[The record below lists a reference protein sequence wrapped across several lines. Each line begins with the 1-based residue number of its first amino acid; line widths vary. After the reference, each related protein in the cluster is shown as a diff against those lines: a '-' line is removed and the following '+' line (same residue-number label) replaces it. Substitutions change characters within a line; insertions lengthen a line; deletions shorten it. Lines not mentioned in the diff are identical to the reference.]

1 MKPRY
6 LTLLLLPLLISCNGS
21 ADSTSD
27 VTSSSDAPKVSENSS
42 LADSSQSS
50 AKPKTPL
57 NELFKEYQKNFTAN
71 GTITEVSEAGDESV
85 TTFTTKFTD
94 SSYHYDYTLNGN
106 SGSLDYFKVEENKN
120 SYLGSYTIDKD
131 DKLVLEKIVDEDNN
145 PMSWSYVSNPF
156 LDNEM
161 DASFFSED
169 NKGNFYLD
177 FSLDSSAAG
186 NRYLA
191 CRDMVSKI
199 PLLNVTRFESFIIT
213 VKEDRIDS
221 FFIETKQ
228 LEDDKGEKFSYEI
241 EFTIDADQSHDH
253 EADKPTVYP
262 HESYHDTL
270 KSAID
275 YLLTGPYSFSRN
287 VSGVTTAF
295 SHLEGYLSTD
305 LVYYQSTSDNFDGL
319 VLKDGYGHEIIY
331 KNGSYHYDES
341 IKSYDGEAVKDLSD
355 FLPIRQ
361 VAIEAFQ
368 YDKDKD
374 VYVLKD
380 EATNFTVFFDVFL
393 GLNSGFEDAEKVDE
407 VDVKLNKEK
416 VSSITYK
423 IGKGIINYTYKY
435 DDSLLPFTKDSLTAY
450 DAKDIFYGTFKGTL
464 EGEGSKKGFEVE
476 IKVVKKKNQDKYTSE
491 KEPYLTLVSVA
502 LEKKVTED
510 SSFYVATNVTI
521 FQNTLYFECDG
532 DYTITYGEDDE
543 TYSLT
548 YTTDAGVS
556 YTSTLTKQSL

>member
-1 MKPRY
+1 
-6 LTLLLLPLLISCNGS
+6 
-21 ADSTSD
+21 
-27 VTSSSDAPKVSENSS
+27 
-42 LADSSQSS
+42 
-50 AKPKTPL
+50 
-57 NELFKEYQKNFTAN
+57 
-71 GTITEVSEAGDESV
+71 
-85 TTFTTKFTD
+85 
-94 SSYHYDYTLNGN
+94 
-106 SGSLDYFKVEENKN
+106 
-120 SYLGSYTIDKD
+120 
-131 DKLVLEKIVDEDNN
+131 
-145 PMSWSYVSNPF
+145 
-156 LDNEM
+156 M

-169 NKGNFYLD
+169 AKGNFYLD

-199 PLLNVTRFESFIIT
+199 PLLNVTRFESFVIN
-213 VKEDRIDS
+213 VKDDKINS

-228 LEDDKGEKFSYEI
+228 LEDNKGEKFSYEI
-241 EFTIDADQSHDH
+241 EFTIDANQSHDH
-253 EADKPTVYP
+253 QANKPSPYP

-270 KSAID
+270 KGAID

-305 LVYYQSTSDNFDGL
+305 LVYYQSNAENFDGL

-341 IKSYDGEAVKDLSD
+341 IKSYDGEPVKDLSD
-355 FLPIRQ
+355 FLPIRE
-361 VAIEAFQ
+361 VAIEAFR

-374 VYVLKD
+374 IYVLKD

-393 GLNSGFEDAEKVDE
+393 GLNSGFEDASQVDE
-407 VDVKLNKEK
+407 VDVKLNKDK

-435 DDSLLPFTKDSLTAY
+435 DDSLLPFAKDSLTAY

-464 EGEGSKKGFEVE
+464 QGEGSKSGFEVE
-476 IKVVKKKNQDKYTSE
+476 IKVVKVKNQDKYTSA
-491 KEPYLTLVSVA
+491 KEPYLTNVSVA
-502 LEKKVTED
+502 LEKKVTDD
-510 SSFYVATNVTI
+510 SSFYIGTNVTV

-532 DYTITYGEDDE
+532 DYTITYDE
-543 TYSLT
+543 ADKSYSLT

-556 YTSTLTKQSL
+556 YTSKLTKQSI

>member
-6 LTLLLLPLLISCNGS
+6 LSLLLLPLLISCSSNTNI
-21 ADSTSD
+21 TSNPA
-27 VTSSSDAPKVSENSS
+27 SSFDAPASSENSS
-42 LADSSQSS
+42 STSSQSS
-50 AKPKTPL
+50 AKAKTPL

-71 GTITEVSEAGDESV
+71 GTITEVSENGDESV
-85 TTFTTKFTD
+85 TTFATKFTD

-106 SGSLDYFKVEENKN
+106 AGSIDYFKVEENQN
-120 SYLGSYTIDKD
+120 SYLGSYSIDRD

-169 NKGNFYLD
+169 SKGNFYLD
-177 FSLDSSAAG
+177 FSLDSTAAE

-191 CRDMVSKI
+191 CRDIVSKI
-199 PLLNVTRFESFIIT
+199 PLLNVTRFETFKIN
-213 VKEDRIDS
+213 VKNDAIES

-228 LEDDKGEKFSYEI
+228 LEDNNGEKFYYEI
-241 EFTIDADQSHDH
+241 EFTLDAEQSHDH
-253 EADKPTVYP
+253 QADKPTVYP

-270 KSAID
+270 KNAID

-295 SHLEGYLSTD
+295 SHLEGYLSSD

-319 VLKDGYGHEIIY
+319 VMKDGYAHEIIY
-331 KNGSYHYDES
+331 KNDNYHYDES
-341 IKSYDGEAVKDLSD
+341 IKSYDGEPVRNLSD
-355 FLPIRQ
+355 FLPMRE
-361 VAIEAFQ
+361 VAVEAFRYDQ
-368 YDKDKD
+368 DKDI
-374 VYVLKD
+374 YVLKN

-393 GLNSGFEDAEKVDE
+393 GLNSGFEDASQVDE
-407 VDVKLNKEK
+407 VDVKLNKDK

-423 IGKGIINYTYKY
+423 IGNGIINYTYKY
-435 DDSLLPFTKDSLTAY
+435 DESLLPFVKENLTAY

-464 EGEGSKKGFEVE
+464 QGEGSKNGFEVE
-476 IKVVKKKNQDKYTSE
+476 IKVVKTKNPDKYTSK
-491 KEPYLTLVSVA
+491 KEPYLTLVSVS
-502 LEKKVTED
+502 LEKKIDE
-510 SSFYVATNVTI
+510 SSSVYSGTNISI

-532 DYTITYGEDDE
+532 DYTITYEEADDS
-543 TYSLT
+543 YSLT
-548 YTTDAGVS
+548 YTTDAGAS
-556 YTSTLTKQSL
+556 YTSKLTKQSV